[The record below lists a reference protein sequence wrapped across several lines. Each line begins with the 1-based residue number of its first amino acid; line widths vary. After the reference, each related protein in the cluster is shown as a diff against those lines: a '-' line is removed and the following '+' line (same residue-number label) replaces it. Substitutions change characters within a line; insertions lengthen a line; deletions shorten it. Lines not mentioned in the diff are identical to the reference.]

1 VSIVTAPSAANPR
14 PRARPA
20 RYGVAL
26 ALAVVVV
33 LVLIASSILDFV
45 YVDTIPGRAS
55 LYGLLAVALVALGT
69 YVGVRAFDREPAQR
83 RRHLIRASV
92 LLGLALLLWLL
103 LSDVFVFTES
113 AGPWVAATCAL
124 ACLPTTAFGL
134 FVVRRLDRNE
144 KEPWR
149 LVLVAAA
156 WGAIVATSMVIWG
169 ESLWDALAVRTLVPG
184 LGLDASNAFSAGVL
198 EELAKGIAVLLL
210 FLVMR
215 NEFDDVV
222 DGIVY
227 GAAVGLGFNFMESI
241 AYMTNLYAIFAPE
254 GSGSGT
260 IAAGFQWYARQVLG
274 LFFGHATYTA
284 LIGAGIGVARQLPRR
299 RQKVIAI
306 ISGFIIAIAA
316 HFSWDA
322 WLAFFPIESS
332 VFGLVEV
339 HLRTLIMTGPFTAA
353 VIALLASGL
362 RYEGQA
368 LVEQFRKEVAA
379 STGAILPHEVAIL
392 ASPWQRL
399 RERMLALGKG
409 GLRAYLR
416 LGRLQTAQLDL
427 AMERWH
433 RERQEIDMPLEA
445 EDQLRQRII
454 ALRQS
459 AALKPAAGPT

>member
-1 VSIVTAPSAANPR
+1 VSAVSARGAANPR

-20 RYGVAL
+20 RYGIAIAV
-26 ALAVVVV
+26 AVVVV
-33 LVLIASSILDFV
+33 LVLVASSILDFV

-55 LYGLLAVALVALGT
+55 LYALLAVALVALGT
-69 YVGVRAFDREPAQR
+69 YVGVRAFDRDPAQR

-103 LSDVFVFTES
+103 FSDVFVFTES
-113 AGPWVAATCAL
+113 AGPWVAAVCAL
-124 ACLPTTAFGL
+124 ACLPTTALGL

-169 ESLWDALAVRTLVPG
+169 ESLWDAFAVRTLVPG

-241 AYMTNLYAIFAPE
+241 AYMTNLYSIFAPE
-254 GSGSGT
+254 GSGGV
-260 IAAGFQWYARQVLG
+260 AAGFQWYARQVLG

-284 LIGAGIGVARQLPRR
+284 LIGAGIGVARQLPRP

-339 HLRTLIMTGPFTAA
+339 HLRTIIMTGPFTAA

-368 LVEQFRKEVAA
+368 LVQQFRNEVAE
-379 STGAILPHEVAIL
+379 STGAILPHEIAIL
-392 ASPWQRL
+392 TSPWQRL
-399 RERMLALGKG
+399 RQRMLALGKG
-409 GLRAYLR
+409 GLLAYVSMAS
-416 LGRLQTAQLDL
+416 LQTAQLDL

-433 RERQEIDMPLEA
+433 RERQEIDTPLEA
-445 EDQLRQRII
+445 EDELRRRIVT
-454 ALRQS
+454 LRQS
-459 AALKPAAGPT
+459 VAL